1 MFAFVKKRYHWVI
14 VVLMLLELAI
24 YSGILNNLLS
34 LHLIPVTEELNISR
48 GNFSL
53 GMSVRSLMGFF
64 STLFSGVFFLKHG
77 YRKLAS
83 AALIVAALGFVTLGV
98 SQNLAMLVLGAAL
111 IGISEGFCS
120 TAAASRMVNTW
131 FRSHQGLILGMVTAS
146 TGLGGSLF
154 SVILSRV
161 IAASGWRHSY
171 LLSALLFAAV
181 GMILLLCARN
191 RPADMGLRPFGESGG
206 HGKKPKKETRDHWG
220 GYEVRDIYRKPTFY
234 LMILVVFLSCCC
246 SYVAFSVVSPHL
258 QDCGM
263 TAQDAATVQSVMLL
277 ALAASKFICGALSDV
292 LGAKA
297 INLLCMIATV
307 VGLVLFAEVGG
318 MPMAIAAAVV
328 YSISL
333 VLTTI
338 TVPLLSSS
346 LFGYHAQGSII
357 GIFMALVPAASVITN
372 PIVNS
377 LYDRIGSYRPIFRGG
392 AVLSLAVTGLMLLLF
407 VLAGIDRRKY
417 ERNHPNMP
425 DLEEIL

>member
-1 MFAFVKKRYHWVI
+1 MFAFIKKHYHWVI
-14 VVLMLLELAI
+14 VTLMLTELAV

-53 GMSVRSLMGFF
+53 GMSVRSLIGFF

-77 YRKLAS
+77 YRKLAP
-83 AALIVAALGFVTLGV
+83 AALTIAALGFVTLGF
-98 SQNLAMLVLGAAL
+98 SANLPMLILGAAL
-111 IGISEGFCS
+111 IGVSEGFCS

-131 FRSHQGLILGMVTAS
+131 FRSHQGLILGLVTAS

-154 SVILSRV
+154 SVVLSRV
-161 IAASGWRHSY
+161 IAASGWRASY
-171 LLSALLFAAV
+171 WLSGLLVAAV
-181 GMILLLCARN
+181 GLLLLLCARN
-191 RPADMGLRPFGESGG
+191 RPADMGLRPFGESAG

-220 GYEVRDIYRKPTFY
+220 GYEAREVYRKPTFY

-263 TAQDAATVQSVMLL
+263 TAQQAATVQSVMLL
-277 ALAASKFICGALSDV
+277 ALAAAKFICGALSDV
-292 LGAKA
+292 LGAKV

-307 VGLVLFAEVGG
+307 VGLLLFAEVGG

-328 YSISL
+328 YAVSL

-346 LFGYHAQGSII
+346 LFGYHPQGAII
-357 GIFMALVPAASVITN
+357 GVFMALVPASSVITN
-372 PIVNS
+372 PVINM

-392 AVLSLAVTGLMLLLF
+392 AVVSLAVTGLMLLLF
-407 VLAGIDRRKY
+407 VLAGIDRKKY
-417 ERNHPNMP
+417 EKNHPNMP
-425 DLEEIL
+425 GLEDIV

>member
-1 MFAFVKKRYHWVI
+1 MFAFLKKHYHWVI
-14 VVLMLLELAI
+14 AALLLLELAV

-34 LHLIPVTEELNISR
+34 LHLIPVTEELSVSR

-53 GMSVRSLMGFF
+53 SMSVRSLVGFF
-64 STLFSGVFFLKHG
+64 STLFSGMFFLKHG
-77 YRKLAS
+77 YRKMAP
-83 AALIVAALGFVTLGV
+83 AALLVAALGFVALCL
-98 SQNLAMLVLGAAL
+98 SRNLAMLVLGAAL
-111 IGISEGFCS
+111 IGVSEGFCS

-131 FRSHQGLILGMVTAS
+131 FRSHQGLILGLVTAS

-161 IAASGWRHSY
+161 IDASGWRSSY
-171 LLSALLFAAV
+171 LVSGLLVAAV
-181 GMILLLCARN
+181 GMILLLCVRN
-191 RPADMGLRPFGESGG
+191 RPADMGIRPFGEGG
-206 HGKKPKKETRDHWG
+206 DHGKKPKKETRDHWS
-220 GYEVRDIYRKPTFY
+220 GYEARDIYRKPTFY

-263 TAQDAATVQSVMLL
+263 TAQEAARVQSVMLL
-277 ALAASKFICGALSDV
+277 SLAAAKFICGALSDV

-297 INLLCMIATV
+297 INVICMVATV

-318 MPMAIAAAVV
+318 MPMAMAAAVV
-328 YSISL
+328 YAVSL

-338 TVPLLSSS
+338 TVPLLSSA

-357 GIFMALVPAASVITN
+357 GIFMALVPAASVITT

-377 LYDRIGSYRPIFRGG
+377 LYDRIGSYRPIFRVG
-392 AVLSLAVTGLMLLLF
+392 ALVSLAVTGLMLLLF

-425 DLEEIL
+425 DLEEIV